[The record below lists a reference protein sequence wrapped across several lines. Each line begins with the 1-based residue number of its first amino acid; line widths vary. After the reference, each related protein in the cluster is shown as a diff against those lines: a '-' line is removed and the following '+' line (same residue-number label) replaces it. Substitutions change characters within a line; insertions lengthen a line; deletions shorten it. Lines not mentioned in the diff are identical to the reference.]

1 VLGAALAGARPAAA
15 GSVSFSVNMSGE
27 YLAVAT
33 AGGATLYMQPFN
45 GTMQPFG
52 QCQAKPALESATP
65 AMVFTLANGMTI
77 TASVAIL
84 WGNGPADPATV
95 NGTITAGTG
104 IFVGASGTFTGTIT
118 ANASAGTSTSLPL
131 TFTASGTLIAP
142 NAPSGL
148 SVLPSLLTFNIPNG
162 STAPTTGSLV
172 MNNEGLE
179 AETFQVSV
187 TTAAGGNWLTA
198 SPSSGSVA
206 GGATSTIAV
215 TANPAAGSTA
225 LKAGIYEGLVTV
237 TYGTV
242 PVAIKVQLIVGGLGA
257 NLLVS
262 QTGLTFQAGVG
273 GSPSHPETVLVE
285 NTGAGSLSQLKA
297 TTSVTGGGSNWLNAA
312 ITPVPGNSQASN
324 VAISVN
330 PVPPIGGTYYGRV
343 DLALPGAANSP
354 QSVSVV
360 LQNLTGPL
368 PDISP
373 AGVEFATSWIVGDSG
388 IPVQPQTVK
397 LTNLSTHMVH
407 FTATGGSMG
416 YPKDGASMDWLT
428 FSPASGQMGPG
439 GGIATV
445 TVSVPSAC
453 FGKGDPCQLWF
464 HNNGGISFN
473 FVEDNSTAVV
483 NVSLDIN
490 DLMGALGIFGDVARE
505 HPRVATA
512 CVPSQVNGVFTTV
525 PTGFQAT
532 VGLPVPIEVTVVDSC
547 GKTMDSGAVVAAF
560 SNGDPAVALT
570 SIGAGQWTGTWT
582 PQTAA
587 AAATVTAQAAETGAA
602 AGLLQV
608 SGAIAANTA
617 TPIAYA
623 GGIANAASGASVIA
637 PGAFIAIYGA
647 DFGATTVAP
656 AYPFPPLLGNTQVL
670 LGGETLPLYFTSTGQ
685 IDAIVPYDIAP
696 NSLQQ
701 VVVQNGA
708 AYSQPQTVAVAA
720 AQPGVFTQNQTGSGP
735 GAILGQK
742 PVAGSVPALNTAS
755 NPASVGDYL
764 LIYCTGLGTVTPT
777 IAAGAAASYPPL
789 YNTDSE
795 VTVTVG
801 GINAQV
807 AFAGLAPGYV
817 GLYQVNAIVPP
828 GVSAGPSVP
837 VIVTAAGAS
846 SAPVTV
852 AIH

>member
-1 VLGAALAGARPAAA
+1 MLGARPAAA
-15 GSVSFSVNMSGE
+15 GSVSFSVSMTGE

-33 AGGATLYMQPFN
+33 ADGGATLYMQPFS
-45 GTMQPFG
+45 GTMEPFG
-52 QCQAKPALESATP
+52 QCQAGAPTESNPPTMA
-65 AMVFTLANGMTI
+65 FTLANGMTI
-77 TASVAIL
+77 TAAMAFQ
-84 WGNGPADPATV
+84 WGSSPAAPTGV
-95 NGTITAGTG
+95 TGTITAGTG

-131 TFTASGTLIAP
+131 ELTASGTLTAP

-162 STAPTTGSLV
+162 STAPATANLV
-172 MNNEGLE
+172 VNNEGLE
-179 AETFQVSV
+179 AEPFQVSV
-187 TTAAGGNWLTA
+187 TTASGGNWLTA
-198 SPSSGSVA
+198 SPATGSVT

-215 TANPAAGSTA
+215 TANPAASSSA

-242 PVAIKVQLIVGGLGA
+242 PVAVKVRLIVGGLGA

-273 GSPSHPETVLVE
+273 GSPSHPETVWVE

-312 ITPVPGNSQASN
+312 ITPVAGNPQASQ
-324 VAISVN
+324 VTITVN

-343 DLALPGAANSP
+343 DLTLPGAANSP

-483 NVSLDIN
+483 NVSLDVD
-490 DLMGALGIFGDVARE
+490 DLMGALGIFGDVARQ
-505 HPRVATA
+505 HPRTATA
-512 CVPSQVNGVFTTV
+512 CVPSQVNGVFTTL

-532 VGLPVPIEVTVVDSC
+532 VGLPVPIEVSLVDSC

-560 SNGDPAVALT
+560 STGDPAVALT

-587 AAATVTAQAAETGAA
+587 AAATVTAQAVETAAA
-602 AGLLQV
+602 AGTVQV

-647 DFGATTVAP
+647 DFAAATSVAP
-656 AYPFPPLLGNTQVL
+656 AYPFLPLLGNTQVL
-670 LGGETLPLYFTSTGQ
+670 LGGETLPLYFISTGQ
-685 IDAIVPYDIAP
+685 IDAIVPYDIEP
-696 NSLQQ
+696 NSMHQ
-701 VVVQNGA
+701 VIVQNGLA
-708 AYSQPQTVAVAA
+708 SSQPQLVAVGTAS
-720 AQPGVFTQNQTGSGP
+720 PGVFTQNQSGSGP
-735 GAILGQK
+735 GSILGQK
-742 PVAGSVPALNTAS
+742 VGGNPALNTTA
-755 NPASVGDYL
+755 NPASAGDYL
-764 LIYCTGLGTVTPT
+764 WIYCTGLGTVSPS
-777 IAAGAAASYPPL
+777 IAAGAAATYPPL
-789 YNTDSE
+789 YNTDNT

-801 GINAQV
+801 GFDARV
-807 AFAGLAPGYV
+807 TFAGLAPGYV
-817 GLYQVNAIVPP
+817 GLYQVDAIVPT
-828 GVSAGPSVP
+828 GVATGPSVP